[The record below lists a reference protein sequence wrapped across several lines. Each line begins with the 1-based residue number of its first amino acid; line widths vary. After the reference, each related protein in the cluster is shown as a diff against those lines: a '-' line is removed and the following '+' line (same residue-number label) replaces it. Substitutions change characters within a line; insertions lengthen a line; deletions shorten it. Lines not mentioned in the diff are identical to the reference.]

1 MVVLLER
8 LPELRVGVG
17 RAVARH
23 QVAIVRKLHAVVL
36 DRSARLI
43 SIVFLAAHFGGVNH
57 VSDERQVRRRL
68 VLLENLPCV
77 YLLQKCSLP
86 CGRGKR
92 HADRLLLRA
101 LAES

>member
-77 YLLQKCSLP
+77 YLLQKCSLSS
-86 CGRGKR
+86 GRGKR
-92 HADRLLLRA
+92 YANRLLLRA